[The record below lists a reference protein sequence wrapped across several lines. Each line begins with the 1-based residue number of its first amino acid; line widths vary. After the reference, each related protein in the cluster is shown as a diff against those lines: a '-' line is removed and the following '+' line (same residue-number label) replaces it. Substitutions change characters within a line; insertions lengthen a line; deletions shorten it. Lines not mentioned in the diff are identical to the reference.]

1 LAVFLAGGDG
11 IREDLRSA
19 LTLHGLEQLCKKA
32 PDACPRELQ
41 EVISPLLRLIS
52 QLTIEIRGHD
62 RLIAKKAKDR

>member
-1 LAVFLAGGDG
+1 MGGDG

-19 LTLHGLEQLCKKA
+19 LTFHGLEPLRKTA

-52 QLTIEIRGHD
+52 QLNIEIRGYD
-62 RLIAKKAKDR
+62 RLIAKKVKDR